1 MSVGISVLM
10 PVYNGSVFLEET
22 LDSLVAQTFKNFE
35 VICIDDG
42 STDGSLQILEEYAQ
56 RYEFIKVYN
65 KVNGG
70 TAAKSI
76 NYGLQYMEGEYF
88 MYSSQDDLFS
98 PRLLEV
104 NFDKAVEMDADAVV
118 PDTIFYFPDGNNKK
132 GIFGINNDHS
142 RILNG
147 NEAFSYSLNW
157 EITGFV
163 LWKKSLLKN
172 IDGKFFD
179 FSINSDEYTTR
190 LLYFFSKKVVFTNEI
205 FFYRQ
210 NNPNS
215 ITKKWNPKLLESFL
229 TIKKLEIFIEENSK
243 KKSEDLKRV
252 WEALFNE
259 LVRIISIF
267 YSNKNIAIENP
278 ILVENNLKYIY
289 DNHIH
294 KIRKITVKSWKQK
307 IIKTIIQ
314 INYSGLKAF
323 VCIKNIILK

>member
-1 MSVGISVLM
+1 MNVGISILM
-10 PVYNGSVFLEET
+10 PVYNGAFFLEET

-42 STDGSLQILEEYAQ
+42 STDESLDILNEYAKK
-56 RYEFIKVYN
+56 YNFIKVFTKPN
-65 KVNGG
+65 EG
-70 TAAKSI
+70 TAAKSV
-76 NYGLQYMEGEYF
+76 NFGLKYMEGEYF

-104 NFDKAVEMDADAVV
+104 NFRKAQEMKADAVV
-118 PDTIFYFPDGNNKK
+118 PDTIFYFPDGSNKK

-147 NEAFSYSLNW
+147 DEAFSYSLNW

-163 LWKKSLLKN
+163 LWKKSLLEKIGN
-172 IDGKFFD
+172 QFFD

-215 ITKKWNPKLLESFL
+215 ITKKWNPKLLESFV
-229 TIKKLEIFIEENSK
+229 TINKLEIFIEENSI

-252 WEALFNE
+252 WEALFKE
-259 LVRIISIF
+259 LVRIVSIF
-267 YSNKNIAIENP
+267 YSTKSITIEDSV
-278 ILVENNLKYIY
+278 LVENNLKYIY
-289 DNHIH
+289 NNHID

-307 IIKTIIQ
+307 IIKNIIQ
-314 INYSGLKAF
+314 VNYSWLKTF
-323 VCIKNIILK
+323 VYCKNIILK

>member
-1 MSVGISVLM
+1 MNVGISILM
-10 PVYNGSVFLEET
+10 PVYNGAFFLEET

-42 STDGSLQILEEYAQ
+42 STDESLDILNEYAKK
-56 RYEFIKVYN
+56 YNFIKVFTKPN
-65 KVNGG
+65 EG

-76 NYGLQYMEGEYF
+76 NFGLKYMEGEYF

-98 PRLLEV
+98 PHLLEV
-104 NFDKAVEMDADAVV
+104 NFRKAQEMKADAVV
-118 PDTIFYFPDGNNKK
+118 PDTIFYFPDGSNKK

-147 NEAFSYSLNW
+147 YEAFSYSLNW

-163 LWKKSLLKN
+163 LWKKSLLEK
-172 IDGKFFD
+172 IGDQFFD

-215 ITKKWNPKLLESFL
+215 ITKKWNPKLLESFI
-229 TIKKLEIFIEENSK
+229 TINKLEIFIEQNSI

-259 LVRIISIF
+259 LVRIVSIF
-267 YSNKNIAIENP
+267 YSTKSITIEDSA
-278 ILVENNLKYIY
+278 LVENNLKYIY
-289 DNHIH
+289 NNHID

-307 IIKTIIQ
+307 IIKSIIQ
-314 INYSGLKAF
+314 VNYSWLKAF
-323 VCIKNIILK
+323 IYCKNIILK

>member
-42 STDGSLQILEEYAQ
+42 STDGSLQILEKYAQ

-104 NFDKAVEMDADAVV
+104 NFNKAVEMDADAVV

-147 NEAFSYSLNW
+147 DEAFSYSLNW

-314 INYSGLKAF
+314 TNYSGLKAF

>member
-10 PVYNGSVFLEET
+10 PVYNGSGFLEET
-22 LDSLVAQTFKNFE
+22 LDSLIAQTFKNFE

-42 STDGSLQILEEYAQ
+42 STDGSLQILEKYAE
-56 RYEFIKVYN
+56 RYEFIKPYS
-65 KVNGG
+65 KANGG

-104 NFDKAVEMDADAVV
+104 NFNKAQEMDADAVV
-118 PDTIFYFPDGNNKK
+118 PDTIFYFPDGSNKK
-132 GIFGINNDHS
+132 GIFGINNDYS

-147 NEAFSYSLNW
+147 DEAFSYSLNW

-163 LWKKSLLKN
+163 LWKKSLLQK
-172 IDGKFFD
+172 IGGEFFD

-190 LLYFFSKKVVFTNEI
+190 LLYFFSEKIVFTNEI

-215 ITKKWNPKLLESFL
+215 ITKKWNPKLLESFV

-243 KKSEDLKRV
+243 NKNEDLRRV

-259 LVRIISIF
+259 LIRIVSIF
-267 YSNKNIAIENP
+267 YSNKNFVIENP
-278 ILVENNLKYIY
+278 LLVENNLKYIY
-289 DNHIH
+289 DNQIH
-294 KIRKITVKSWKQK
+294 KIRKINFKSWKQK
-307 IIKTIIQ
+307 IIKNIIQ
-314 INYSGLKAF
+314 VNYSGLKAF
-323 VCIKNIILK
+323 VCFKNVIFK